1 MYFCSTLLIIPFIS
15 MSRNNAEFLG
25 YIQSIYFNGSLTK
38 QQLDDIG
45 VAYPDDVTQVISSV
59 S

>member
-1 MYFCSTLLIIPFIS
+1 

-25 YIQSIYFNGSLTK
+25 YIQSIYFNGLLTK